1 MQCKSKSVSTRG
13 VDPYTSECVGPDS
26 VGVHDTY
33 NQVKI
38 NLIVN
43 LIIRRKSLYS
53 TNFRFLC
60 IKP

>member
-26 VGVHDTY
+26 IGVHDTY

-38 NLIVN
+38 NLQPGQ
-43 LIIRRKSLYS
+43 IIHKFNHTVYLY
-53 TNFRFLC
+53 
-60 IKP
+60 